1 MSMSTSASGAGD
13 ASRQPRENQANP
25 DEQVPGTGIFE
36 DETEV
41 ETLPGAGVPG
51 IAPGATPASDAEAP
65 TPGSVTPD
73 DRRVAPIEG
82 REAG

>member
-1 MSMSTSASGAGD
+1 MSPPTSAAAND
-13 ASRQPRENQANP
+13 EARQPHENQANP
-25 DEQVPGTGIFE
+25 DEHVPGTGIFG

-65 TPGSVTPD
+65 TPGSVAPD
-73 DRRVAPIEG
+73 DRRVAPVEG